1 MALVRCVAYIR
12 VSTSSQDTAAQ
23 RAAIEAAAAARGDRI
38 AEWYDETRGASTLQ
52 RRPALKRMRAAVT
65 AGQVARVYV
74 WRLDRLARSGVAD
87 TFRVID
93 QLRAYDCT
101 LVTVADGL
109 PATDGP
115 WGDVVIA
122 VLAAAAEIELT
133 ALRERLKVAR
143 VRCEREG
150 RKWGRPPRLTRADW
164 PKLLELADR
173 GYTVRRIAMALKV
186 PRSTV
191 ARALAQAKEARCQ
204 QSTLSTSTP

>member
-1 MALVRCVAYIR
+1 MRSVAYLR
-12 VSTSSQDTAAQ
+12 VSTSGQDTGAQ
-23 RAAIEAAAAARGDRI
+23 RSAIEAAAAARGDVI
-38 AEWYDETRGASTLQ
+38 AEWFEETAGASSL
-52 RRPALKRMRAAVT
+52 RRAELRRLRAAVT
-65 AGQVARVYV
+65 AGTVARVYV

-87 TFRVID
+87 TFRVLD
-93 QLRAYDCT
+93 QLRAYHCA

-143 VRCEREG
+143 ARCEREG

-164 PKLLELADR
+164 PQLLELAAR
-173 GYTVRRIAMALKV
+173 GYTVRRMAMALKV

-191 ARALAQAKEARCQ
+191 GRALAQARAGA
-204 QSTLSTSTP
+204 